1 MLVRQPIAPIAKEH
15 MSHLR
20 ALARRSALADGTP
33 WLVRLALLASAFCVL
48 ALGVSHMPAVATNH
62 GELVAGV
69 LLSIAVAL
77 QMLIAAFFFPA
88 GARRLR

>member
-1 MLVRQPIAPIAKEH
+1 

-20 ALARRSALADGTP
+20 ALARRSAFADGTP
-33 WLVRLALLASAFCVL
+33 WVVRLALLAAGLCVL
-48 ALGVSHMPAVATNH
+48 ALGIGHMPAVATNH

-69 LLSIAVAL
+69 ILSVAVAL
-77 QMLIAAFFFPA
+77 QILFAAFFFPA